1 MDTTGPRP
9 SENHQN
15 LRPRGNTNSEKNMDT
30 RFSFRQK
37 QKIMTLKCYDK
48 VPVEKVLIEKVLVET
63 EETQRFCAWSNVV
76 LVHQDKTQDFD
87 M

>member
-1 MDTTGPRP
+1 
-9 SENHQN
+9 
-15 LRPRGNTNSEKNMDT
+15 MDT

-48 VPVEKVLIEKVLVET
+48 VPVEKVLIEKVLIET
-63 EETQRFCAWSNVV
+63 EETQRFCAWSNSSIRIR
-76 LVHQDKTQDFD
+76 HRTFD